1 MKNFKE
7 LIKRK
12 KFITLILS
20 LFITISGLFIFV
32 LSLSMLAI
40 PSLAGFTIISS
51 IILMFIGYM
60 IPKAIIK
67 LENDKENKQQ
77 QDHNEI
83 KDVIKNLRDIKLAN
97 DNEKQ
102 NYILA
107 KKIKKT
113 MSLPISLTFFLII
126 WFSIIFIIVG
136 FIKYNEAPF
145 LVLVGF
151 VLLAVDII
159 IFNIHKIKNRN
170 HIQKIMN
177 NKIYVADCYAYDR
190 KTEKYKEYYGSGND
204 TRSRRGIYTLYFIKI
219 TDGNYF
225 VNKWFPIS
233 AEQYNKAKIDVK
245 LYVSDELDIYDI
257 IPNNNSN

>member
-20 LFITISGLFIFV
+20 LFITVSGLLIFV
-32 LSLSMLAI
+32 LSLSMLAV
-40 PSLAGFTIISS
+40 PNLASSTIIFS

-67 LENDKENKQQ
+67 LENDKENNQQ
-77 QDHNEI
+77 QEHSER
-83 KDVIKNLRDIKLAN
+83 KDVIQNLSGIKLAN
-97 DNEKQ
+97 DIEKQ
-102 NYILA
+102 NYIVV

-113 MSLPISLTFFLII
+113 MSLPISLTFFVIL

-136 FIKYNEAPF
+136 FIKYNEAHF
-145 LVLVGF
+145 LALVGF
-151 VLLAVDII
+151 CFFIIDIF
-159 IFNIHKIKNRN
+159 IFYINRN
-170 HIQKIMN
+170 NKKNYIQKIMN
-177 NKIYVADCYAYDR
+177 SKIYVADCYVCDR
-190 KTEKYKEYYGSGND
+190 KIEKYKEYHSDHGRLY
-204 TRSRRGIYTLYFIKI
+204 IYHFIKV

-233 AEQYNKAKIDVK
+233 EEQYNKAKIDVK
-245 LYVSDELDIYDI
+245 LYVSDEIDIYDI
-257 IPNNNSN
+257 IPNSN

>member
-7 LIKRK
+7 LIIRK

-20 LFITISGLFIFV
+20 LFITISGLLIF
-32 LSLSMLAI
+32 LLGLSMLDV
-40 PSLAGFTIISS
+40 PGLAGFTIIFS

-67 LENDKENKQQ
+67 LENDKDNKQQ
-77 QDHNEI
+77 QEHNEI
-83 KDVIKNLRDIKLAN
+83 KDVIKNLQNIKLAN

-113 MSLPISLTFFLII
+113 MSLPLSLTFFLII

-136 FIKYNEAPF
+136 FMKYNEASF

-159 IFNIHKIKNRN
+159 IFSINKNKNRN
-170 HIQKIMN
+170 NIQRIMN

-190 KTEKYKEYYGSGND
+190 KTEKHKEYYHTED
-204 TRSRRGIYTLYFIKI
+204 RTRRVMYTLYFIKI

-225 VNKWFPIS
+225 INKWFPIS
-233 AEQYNKAKIDVK
+233 PEQYNKANIDVK
-245 LYVSDELDIYDI
+245 LYVSDEIDIYDI